1 MQEVLIQKPKNRRRW
16 KFIAAVV
23 ILLLIIAPVAVFIKN
38 MNGPA
43 QGAVAYTSPSQPANE
58 PASSQPKNYDGKFI
72 SITYPDH
79 YKIVPSQQSNGYKET
94 ISLTDTDHSGKYIT
108 IGVLKESLNNDS
120 GISYRRSHPEL
131 YKIIASGA
139 DKAIFSGTSSA
150 AEMTGFIAHE
160 GYVATISI
168 TANGQRDLTEDFN
181 TLSNSLTWKQ

>member
-43 QGAVAYTSPSQPANE
+43 QGAVAYTS
-58 PASSQPKNYDGKFI
+58 